1 MKKDKGFIQ
10 VIATDKQVASDIERA
25 LLNEVMRELGIFL
38 EEETKPAKRRKAKK
52 EGKR

>member
-1 MKKDKGFIQ
+1 MKKHKGLIQ
-10 VIATDKQVASDIERA
+10 VIDTDKQVASDIEQA